1 MNGYDIIQRRKQD
14 VGRRI
19 RLVDIADAENDPQM
33 RRLIGQTGTIVK
45 VDDSG
50 SYKVDWDNSNSGLSV
65 LIEDTVE
72 FLDELTESRA
82 DRFRRNFRPFKNSLN
97 ESFKNQELTDAIKDH
112 GGLVTL
118 RGKYNYKGSSDA
130 RQNEVSYDL
139 QDAEFKGYIPEDAME
154 YIYMLDFYKP
164 LNRQLMFCNDGGAI
178 IIEHYPSYSLTGD
191 TPYEA
196 KMRVRNDNFR
206 NDHGYAKYPY
216 TGIDADA
223 AEYRRRQ
230 NNGNLSFDEK
240 LYMKGK
246 QI

>member
-1 MNGYDIIQRRKQD
+1 MNRYDIIQKRKQD

-19 RLVDIADAENDPQM
+19 RLVNIADAENDPQM

-50 SYKVDWDNSNSGLSV
+50 SYQVDWDNSGSRLSV

-72 FLDELTESRA
+72 FLDEITESRA
-82 DRFRRNFRPFKNSLN
+82 DSFRRNFKSFKNSLN
-97 ESFKNQELTDAIKDH
+97 ESFNNQELTDAVKDH
-112 GGLVTL
+112 DGLVTL
-118 RGKYNYKGSSDA
+118 RGKHNFIGSSDA

-139 QDAEFKGYIPEDAME
+139 QDAEFRGYIPEDAME

-178 IIEHYPSYSLTGD
+178 IIEHYPSYSSTGD

-196 KMRVRNDNFR
+196 KMRVRNDKFR
-206 NDHGYAKYPY
+206 NEHGYGRYPY
-216 TGIDADA
+216 TGIDTDA
-223 AEYRRRQ
+223 AKYRRRQ

-240 LYMKGK
+240 LYMKDK
-246 QI
+246 